1 MFAFLTSAD
10 GGRCELTCDDGG
22 GAGAGNGWPPMVSVP
37 HLVTNVSDCHIVT
50 PEAPCGDQSGSPAIK
65 FKYLNPISTS
75 RVFYVQYFC
84 PIRIS
89 FISVLP
95 FDFSV
100 NIIRDDTRRDSSCL
114 AANNVF
120 VSPELR
126 APELA

>member
-1 MFAFLTSAD
+1 METSPVQPD
-10 GGRCELTCDDGG
+10 YT
-22 GAGAGNGWPPMVSVP
+22 
-37 HLVTNVSDCHIVT
+37 T
-50 PEAPCGDQSGSPAIK
+50 AIK

-120 VSPELR
+120 VSLELR